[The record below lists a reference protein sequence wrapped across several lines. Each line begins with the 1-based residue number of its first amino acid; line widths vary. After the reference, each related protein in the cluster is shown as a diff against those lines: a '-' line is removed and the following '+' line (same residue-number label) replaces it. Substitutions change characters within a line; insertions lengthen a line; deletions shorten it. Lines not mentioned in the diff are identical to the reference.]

1 MRVTVREL
9 IGAGDLTDK
18 LAFAGALYASYY
30 LGGTI
35 GSLMVAGDAFFT
47 CKVGPGRHR
56 ACIKRCSRRES
67 H

>member
-35 GSLMVAGDAFFT
+35 GSLMVAGDAFNQ
-47 CKVGPGRHR
+47 
-56 ACIKRCSRRES
+56 CSYS
-67 H
+67 